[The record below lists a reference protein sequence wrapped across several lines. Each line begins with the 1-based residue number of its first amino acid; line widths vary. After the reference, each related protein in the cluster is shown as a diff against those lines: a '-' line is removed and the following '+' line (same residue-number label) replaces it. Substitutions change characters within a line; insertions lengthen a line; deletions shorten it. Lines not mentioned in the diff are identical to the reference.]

1 MPKHSR
7 VCRRMTQSLR
17 LRIWIDNLDALNGG
31 KMVQM
36 DVLRNGKYED
46 FLNFSKMTTKTK
58 GDII

>member
-1 MPKHSR
+1 
-7 VCRRMTQSLR
+7 MTQSLR

-31 KMVQM
+31 KMVRM
-36 DVLRNGKYED
+36 DGLFTGDFGKYED

>member
-1 MPKHSR
+1 
-7 VCRRMTQSLR
+7 MTQSLR

-31 KMVQM
+31 KMVRM
-36 DVLRNGKYED
+36 DCLREILESMED

>member
-1 MPKHSR
+1 
-7 VCRRMTQSLR
+7 MTQSLR

-31 KMVQM
+31 NGP
-36 DVLRNGKYED
+36 DGLFTGNFGKYED